1 MGYKAT
7 PITYK
12 ACKSPLKADASLIYG
27 AGDAAKKF
35 VDVGSTMKEGI
46 ESVNNRRSNYTTFDQ
61 TGNEETN
68 EETKDKGGQADKAV
82 DPDKQ

>member
-12 ACKSPLKADASLIYG
+12 ACKSPLKADASLILG

-35 VDVGSTMKEGI
+35 VDVGGAMKEGLDSI
-46 ESVNNRRSNYTTFDQ
+46 NNRRSNYTTFDQ
-61 TGNEETN
+61 TGNEEN
-68 EETKDKGGQADKAV
+68 KDKGGQADKAV